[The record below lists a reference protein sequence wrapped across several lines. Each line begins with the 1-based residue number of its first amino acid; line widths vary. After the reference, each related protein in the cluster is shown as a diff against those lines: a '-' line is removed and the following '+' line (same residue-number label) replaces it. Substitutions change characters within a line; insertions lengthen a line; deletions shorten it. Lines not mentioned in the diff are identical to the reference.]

1 MDEDGYV
8 PLPLLCTYQ
17 NVAGFGAM
25 YVDVVEK
32 LQSLPSTSNIEF
44 NATNETVRLK
54 HDWEKVKETRLVIML
69 ALSVLGDVDCLDS
82 LVAHAEHHGWSRG
95 ASLREADA

>member
-69 ALSVLGDVDCLDS
+69 ALSVLGDVVWIL
-82 LVAHAEHHGWSRG
+82 
-95 ASLREADA
+95 